1 MANEFRIKNGF
12 FSEGS
17 SNITGS
23 LQVTGGITGSL
34 QGIATSASFAST
46 ASFLIGGV
54 TIDTGSLVTTS
65 SFNAYT
71 GSAASQF
78 AGTASFATAT
88 TLLIR
93 RSDYTASI
101 DPNINLLYLGEAV
114 NGSAESSTV
123 WTISQLSISS
133 SGATV
138 TRTTSSAAWTNRY
151 SYTYL

>member
-1 MANEFRIKNGF
+1 MAV
-12 FSEGS
+12 FSIDS
-17 SNITGS
+17 SSISNLLVDSI
-23 LQVTGGITGSL
+23 VATGSL
-34 QGIATSASFAST
+34 QGTASFAAT
-46 ASFLIGGV
+46 ASYLIGGV

-71 GSAASQF
+71 GSNASQF
-78 AGTASFATAT
+78 AGTASFATST

-138 TRTTSSAAWTNRY
+138 TRTTSSAAWANRY